1 MNVVNTMV
9 QLSKCPSFP
18 SSTFDTSVRIVNS
31 LAQSL
36 FSTIPCYFIIAMCTV
51 GFSEILKIELN
62 KRARWNSSGS
72 LSFLGT
78 AITGCERIPRSPYQ
92 NNNKERILT
101 LNEDPCILDN
111 VPPPGMLVREK
122 APTPGH
128 SGTSP
133 DGSRLI

>member
-18 SSTFDTSVRIVNS
+18 SSTFDTTVRIVNS

-51 GFSEILKIELN
+51 GYR
-62 KRARWNSSGS
+62 RARWNSSGS
-72 LSFLGT
+72 LSFLGA

-101 LNEDPCILDN
+101 LNEDPLYI
-111 VPPPGMLVREK
+111 GQR
-122 APTPGH
+122 AS
-128 SGTSP
+128 SG
-133 DGSRLI
+133 DARKGEGSDTRPQWNQPRWI